1 MPKARTIVGH
11 GIGRALDIVEES
23 EIAKVTL
30 VQTRDEKKV
39 GRWTRCGSG
48 AFAMPDDRRNVVA
61 QTLGCALP
69 AVHFLHQDVLMGD
82 SAREFQ
88 IRVGD
93 GTLGIA
99 CRD

>member
-1 MPKARTIVGH
+1 MPKARAIIGH
-11 GIGRALDIVEES
+11 GIGGALDIVEES
-23 EIAKVTL
+23 KIAKVTL
-30 VQTRDEKKV
+30 VQTQDAKKV

-48 AFAMPDDRRNVVA
+48 AFALPDNCRNVVA
-61 QTLGCALP
+61 QTLGRVLP

-99 CRD
+99 C